1 MSVES
6 FRTLKRMLI
15 HYVVTAKA
23 VVKKS
28 NKGYESTLVG
38 MYICKDLRSLI
49 GPWNAGFPSTLQLR
63 NAAERAKAL
72 ADMTGDPLDSAILHS
87 LAEACR
93 IIAISP
99 SVTGAA
105 DNLLK
110 LQDSLLKKCM
120 VLWGPDAWI
129 ETFRDQR
136 NDGLVVL
143 RSGVR

>member
-6 FRTLKRMLI
+6 FRSLKRMLI
-15 HYVVTAKA
+15 HYVVTAKT

-28 NKGYESTLVG
+28 NKRYESTLVG

-49 GPWNAGFPSTLQLR
+49 GPWNAKFPSTLQLR

-72 ADMTGDPLDSAILHS
+72 AEMTGDPLDSTILRS

-93 IIAISP
+93 LIAISP
-99 SVTGAA
+99 SATGAA
-105 DNLLK
+105 DNLIHLH
-110 LQDSLLKKCM
+110 DGFLKKCL

-136 NDGLVVL
+136 NSGLVVL